1 MKQKNKFVKKSEKT
15 VVRAKPKERLLQ
27 KKLSTTTLAIWVI
40 VLIVVT
46 SIAYY
51 PAFTNGITNWDD
63 DNYITDNP
71 TLKEI
76 SAENIKQIFSEYYM
90 GNYHPL
96 AMLSLS
102 FDYQIGGEDE
112 EGEIYAWIY
121 HFTNILLHIL
131 NTLLVLWLVYL
142 LLGRFDIA
150 VTAALLFGVH
160 TLHVE
165 SVAWISERKDVLY
178 ALFFIASL
186 IAYIYYINK
195 KDFKYYAISLLLFV
209 LSLLS
214 KGQAVS
220 LAVTLLAI
228 DYLFSRKLLDKKVI
242 AEKIPFFILAMIFG
256 VVAIY
261 AQKAGNA
268 LHDENSYEFYKRIG
282 FAGYTFSQYILKL
295 ILPIKL
301 AAIYPYP
308 DIINK
313 SMPAYYW
320 LFLVPS
326 LSILYAFY
334 YFVNKNRKI
343 AFSIAF
349 FTINIVLL
357 LQLIPVGSAI
367 MADRYAYIPS
377 IGFFIFVAWGIFT
390 LIEKF
395 PKQAMILKG
404 LLTIFTVIL
413 IVLSVQR
420 CKIWEDNITLWDD
433 TLEKSPKAVVAW
445 NNRGSTKDREKDHIG
460 AIEDFTRA
468 ILYKPDYKHAFYN
481 RGTSR
486 KDLGKE
492 INDSI
497 LIILALNDFN
507 QAIEFDEYFVEAY
520 HNRAMTKE
528 SMADFIVDTV
538 RRKSFLNAALLDYNK
553 TLELDNS
560 YENAIVNRGVVKGKL
575 GLLDEAISDFDVAIL
590 KDPENASAY
599 SNRGLAKDHGRKY
612 KEAIADYNKAIE
624 IDPEFIT
631 AYLNRGIVYRKLYDF
646 NASIADFS
654 KVLSIDNKHAAA
666 YYFRGMDLI
675 QLNKL
680 DKACLDF
687 NTAKSLGYLHAQ
699 SAIDKY
705 CKQAD
710 NSRIIKQE
718 TTKTKITKEETK

>member
-1 MKQKNKFVKKSEKT
+1 MKQQKKFTKKSSG
-15 VVRAKPKERLLQ
+15 AKKVTGKKQQKQNQIPKRNNILLW
-27 KKLSTTTLAIWVI
+27 SAII
-40 VLIVVT
+40 VLIT
-46 SIAYY
+46 TAAYF
-51 PAFTNGITNWDD
+51 PAFQNGITNWDD
-63 DNYITDNP
+63 DNYVTNNP

-76 SAENIKQIFSEYYM
+76 SSENLKQIFSEYYM

-96 AMLSLS
+96 AMFSLSL
-102 FDYQIGGEDE
+102 DYQIGGENPD
-112 EGEIYAWIY
+112 GEIHAWIY

-131 NTLLVLWLVYL
+131 NSLLVLWLVYL

-150 VTAALLFGVH
+150 VAAALLFGVH

-186 IAYIYYINK
+186 ISYIYYINK
-195 KDFKYYAISLLLFV
+195 KDIKFYAISLLLFI

-242 AEKIPFFILAMIFG
+242 AEKAPYFILALIFG
-256 VVAIY
+256 IVAIY
-261 AQKAGNA
+261 AQKAGDA

-282 FAGYTFSQYILKL
+282 FAGYTFTQYFLKL
-295 ILPIKL
+295 LLPVKL

-313 SMPAYYW
+313 SMPAWYW
-320 LFLVPS
+320 LFLVPT
-326 LSILYAFY
+326 LSVLYAFY
-334 YFVNKNRKI
+334 YFMKRNRLI

-349 FTINIVLL
+349 FTINIALL

-377 IGFFIFVAWGIFT
+377 IAFFIFIAWGVFT
-390 LIEKF
+390 LIEKY
-395 PKQAMILKG
+395 PKQTMLLKG
-404 LLTIFTVIL
+404 VLAVYLVLLV
-413 IVLSVQR
+413 VLSVQR
-420 CKIWEDNITLWDD
+420 SKIWADNITLWDD

-445 NNRGSTKDREKDHIG
+445 NNRGSTKDKAKDHKG

-481 RGTSR
+481 RGTAR
-486 KDLGKE
+486 KELGKE
-492 INDSI
+492 IKDTT
-497 LIILALNDFN
+497 LLILALNDFDK
-507 QAIEFDEYFVEAY
+507 AIELDEYFVEAY
-520 HNRAMTKE
+520 HNRAMARE
-528 SMADFIVDTV
+528 NMADYIGDLK
-538 RRKSFLNAALLDYNK
+538 RRNTYMNIALADYDK
-553 TLELDNS
+553 TLELDDA

-575 GLLDEAISDFDVAIL
+575 GRLDEAINDFNQAIL

-599 SNRGLAKDHGRKY
+599 SNRGLAKDHGKDF
-612 KEAIADYNKAIE
+612 EGAIADYNLAIE
-624 IDPEFIT
+624 IDPEFVT
-631 AYLNRGIVYRKLYDF
+631 AYLNRGIVYRKQKNF
-646 NASIADFS
+646 NAAIADFS
-654 KVLSIDNKHAAA
+654 KVLSLDNKHADA

-675 QLNKL
+675 QINKL
-680 DKACLDF
+680 NDGCRDL
-687 NTAKSLGYLHAQ
+687 NTAKNLGYQYAQ

-705 CKQAD
+705 CNQ
-710 NSRIIKQE
+710 
-718 TTKTKITKEETK
+718 